1 MNFQDL
7 KQQSKV
13 HFIGIGGI
21 GMSALALV
29 LREFNI
35 DVQGS
40 DLSENYLTEKLR
52 EKGVKYIVGHDAKN
66 ISDDV
71 SLIVQTSIIKTSNPE
86 IKIAQEKK
94 IPIITRAE
102 LLAIVM
108 KEYKPITIA
117 GTHGKTSTTGMVALM
132 LEFGDLDPTVINGG
146 VIHHFGSNSKIGQGE
161 YLIAESDESDASFIN
176 LPSFIGAVTNIEPE
190 HLDFAGYAG
199 CFEKQKACF
208 EQYISQIPADGMC
221 AICIDSPEVEKI
233 YQKLKSQKNNLV
245 TYSTQKSADLR
256 AQNIKMDAKGT
267 SFDVIFKDGREMT
280 NITMPTFGKHNVSN
294 ALIAIAIADF
304 LKLQDEQ
311 IKKALLAFSGVKR
324 RFTKVGEYEGAVII
338 DDYGHHPT
346 EIVATLESARVV
358 AGKNNVICIFQ
369 PHKYSRLR
377 DAFDAFCNAFSNAQT
392 VIIADVFAAGQEPIE
407 GARQD
412 DLIAGIQ
419 KSGHPNV
426 IKLDSEKELAKI
438 IKPLIHP
445 GDVIFFTGAGN
456 ITYWAANLEEQLRSA

>member
-1 MNFQDL
+1 MN
-7 KQQSKV
+7 
-13 HFIGIGGI
+13 
-21 GMSALALV
+21 
-29 LREFNI
+29 
-35 DVQGS
+35 
-40 DLSENYLTEKLR
+40 
-52 EKGVKYIVGHDAKN
+52 
-66 ISDDV
+66 
-71 SLIVQTSIIKTSNPE
+71 
-86 IKIAQEKK
+86 
-94 IPIITRAE
+94 
-102 LLAIVM
+102 
-108 KEYKPITIA
+108 EYKPITIA

-146 VIHHFGSNSKIGQGE
+146 VIHHFGSNSKIGKGE

-176 LPSFIGAVTNIEPE
+176 LPSYIGAVTNIEPE

-245 TYSTQKSADLR
+245 TYSTKKSADLR
-256 AQNIKMDAKGT
+256 AKNIKMDVNGT
-267 SFDVIFKDGREMT
+267 SFDVEFKNGREIK
-280 NITMPTFGKHNVSN
+280 NITMPTYGEHNVSN

-304 LKLQDEQ
+304 LTLKDDQ

-324 RFTKVGEYEGAVII
+324 RFTKVGEYKDAVII

-358 AGKNNVICIFQ
+358 ADKNKVICIFQ
-369 PHKYSRLR
+369 PHKYSRLH
-377 DAFDAFCNAFSNAQT
+377 DAFDAFCKAFSNAET
-392 VIIADVFAAGQEPIE
+392 VIIADVFAAGQDPID

-412 DLIAGIQ
+412 DLIAGIK
-419 KSGHPNV
+419 KSGHGHV
-426 IKLDSEKELAKI
+426 IKLESEKDLAKI
-438 IKPLIHP
+438 IKPMINA

-456 ITYWAANLEEQLRSA
+456 ITYWASDLEEQLRSL

>member
-52 EKGVKYIVGHDAKN
+52 EKGVKYIVGHDANN

-86 IKIAQEKK
+86 IQIAQEKK

-176 LPSFIGAVTNIEPE
+176 LPSYIGAVTNIEPE

-233 YQKLKSQKNNLV
+233 YEKLKSQKNNLV

-294 ALIAIAIADF
+294 ALVAIAIADF

-324 RFTKVGEYEGAVII
+324 RFTKVGEYEGAIII

-392 VIIADVFAAGQEPIE
+392 VIIADVFAAGQDPIE

-419 KSGHPNV
+419 KSGHQNV